1 MLNTRKEVCVDRCSH
16 RFVSWLLV
24 MVVFSISACSS
35 ILDPKPSGLIGE
47 WTFVPGNSDN
57 LLFACDIIFFPDSI
71 LKVPDCEILSANE
84 VTFELLAEGKMRFRI
99 LEMTEE
105 LSYVLDGDD
114 LTLYFVDG
122 TNHYTRG
129 ETAYVTLNTL
139 MPAETKT
146 VSFNILPTIQHANQT
161 PTEIPQQ
168 QLTPTD
174 TPQLFTYSANLDRSD
189 PMEVL
194 NYLQDAISGK
204 SSEAIGELI
213 QGDTIAY
220 WYSTI
225 SAIGDEVIETPKS
238 SFVAEIDRRMQT
250 PPVCEGIKY
259 DEKNGTLM
267 VWYKLWKPA
276 WSIPYDVK
284 NFWPTTAA
292 FSFKQVNGT
301 YNLQSFYTNPPFA
314 YFNPDF
320 VVQQQSFKLISCD
333 TPSLQN
339 PTYVPACNGSPP
351 QRLEVGGKGTV
362 CTSTEPVRLR
372 TDPGTESEIILRMSR
387 GTSFSIIGGPICTD
401 DHWSWWK
408 VRIDEDRI
416 GWAAEG
422 GDEEDIYF
430 LCPEE

>member
-1 MLNTRKEVCVDRCSH
+1 MDQRGH
-16 RFVSWLLV
+16 RVFSWLLV
-24 MVVFSISACSS
+24 VFVLSISACST
-35 ILDPKPSGLIGE
+35 ILDPKPSGLIGQ
-47 WTFVPGNSDN
+47 WTFVPGDNDN
-57 LLFACDIIFFPDSI
+57 LLFACDIVFFPDGS
-71 LKVPDCEILSANE
+71 LKALDSEILSANE
-84 VTFELLAEGKMRFRI
+84 VSFELLKRGKMRLGI

-105 LSYVLDGDD
+105 LSYVLNGDE

-146 VSFNILPTIQHANQT
+146 ISFDILPTRLYTDSPPTVTPQQEIE
-161 PTEIPQQ
+161 PTETQ
-168 QLTPTD
+168 QL
-174 TPQLFTYSANLDRSD
+174 FAYSANLDRSD

-204 SSEAIGELI
+204 SPEAIGELI

-225 SAIGDEVIETPKS
+225 SAIGDEVVETPKS

-292 FSFKQVNGT
+292 FSFKQVNGQ

-351 QRLEVGGKGTV
+351 QRLEVGGKGYV
-362 CTSTEPVRLR
+362 CTSKEPVRLR
-372 TDPGTESEIILRMSR
+372 TDPGTESAIILRMSPNTR
-387 GTSFSIIGGPICTD
+387 FSIVDGPVCTD

-408 VRIDEDRI
+408 VRIDQDRI